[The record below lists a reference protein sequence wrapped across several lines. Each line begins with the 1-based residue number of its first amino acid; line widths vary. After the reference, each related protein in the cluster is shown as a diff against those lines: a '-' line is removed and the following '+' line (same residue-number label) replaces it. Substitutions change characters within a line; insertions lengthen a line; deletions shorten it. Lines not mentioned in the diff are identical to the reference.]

1 MLNIRAA
8 KRAEYEAVKDFY
20 DSLIDSMGNSP
31 FHPGWEKGI
40 YPAYDYLLDSIK
52 KGQLYCGWLEGQIV
66 SCMIVNHE
74 YNEGYR
80 ALKWSVNPPNSQLL
94 VIHALG
100 VDPRFSGRG
109 IAREMARSVI
119 ALAKEQK
126 IPTIRLDVLEGNIP
140 AERAYRAVGFQ
151 YVGTVP
157 MYYEDTGWT
166 NYKAFELLLPVQK
179 EATSMDD
186 ITIRE
191 YRPEDCPEITRL
203 FYQTVHTVNA
213 RDYTEAQLDAW
224 ADGHPDLEAWNRSLL
239 AHYSLV
245 AIKDGRIA
253 GFGDIDESGYLDRLY
268 VHADY
273 QKMGIAS
280 ALCGLLEAA
289 VPGALTTHAS
299 ITARPFF
306 EKRGYQVKREQ
317 QVERKGILLTNFVME
332 KSPSEAG
339 APDTA
344 DSRTALS
351 PHTAPES
358 C

>member
-8 KRAEYEAVKDFY
+8 KQAEYETVRAFY
-20 DSLIDSMGNSP
+20 DSLIDSMEGSP

-40 YPAYDYLLDSIK
+40 YPAYEYLMDSIE
-52 KGQLYCGWLEGQIV
+52 KGQLYCGWLDGQIV

-80 ALKWSVNPPNSQLL
+80 ALKWSVNPPDCQLL
-94 VIHALG
+94 VIHTLG
-100 VDPRFSGRG
+100 VDSRFSGRG
-109 IAREMARSVI
+109 IAREMVRFVI
-119 ALAKEQK
+119 AFAKEQK
-126 IPTIRLDVLEGNIP
+126 IPTIRLDVLEGNLP

-151 YVGTVP
+151 YAGTVP

-166 NYKAFELLLPVQK
+166 NYKAFELLLPEQK
-179 EATSMDD
+179 APASMSD
-186 ITIRE
+186 IKIRE
-191 YRPEDCPEITRL
+191 YRPDDCLEITRL
-203 FYQTVHTVNA
+203 FYHTVHTVNA
-213 RDYTEAQLDAW
+213 RDYTKEQLNAW
-224 ADGHPDLEAWNRSLL
+224 ADGHPDLDAWNRSLL

-253 GFGDIDESGYLDRLY
+253 GFGDIDKSGYLDRLY
-268 VHADY
+268 VHADH
-273 QKMGIAS
+273 QGTGVAS
-280 ALCGLLEAA
+280 ALCSQLEQS
-289 VPGALTTHAS
+289 VSGPITTHAS

-306 EKRGYQVKREQ
+306 EKRGYQVKKEQ

-332 KSPSEAG
+332 RSPSEEG

-344 DSRTALS
+344 DNRTAPS
-351 PHTAPES
+351 PRTAPES